1 MTAPRSRGRRSSF
14 RPAERRS
21 WGFLSDCLRKSYPQR
36 REDDA
41 RKAGPWGGQIEME
54 REAQAAS
61 NALGERVVKLPWS
74 ERHEYEQQES
84 ELERQQGRES
94 RGMSR

>member
-1 MTAPRSRGRRSSF
+1 MHS
-14 RPAERRS
+14 
-21 WGFLSDCLRKSYPQR
+21 
-36 REDDA
+36 
-41 RKAGPWGGQIEME
+41 
-54 REAQAAS
+54 
-61 NALGERVVKLPWS
+61 GERGVKLPWS